1 VIKKKSAE
9 SIHFPLSVT
18 CIGATSMWVVYG
30 LFIKDWFITAP
41 YLLAMGFAI
50 IQLILHFLYRK
61 NKQNSEEEME
71 SVV

>member
-1 VIKKKSAE
+1 
-9 SIHFPLSVT
+9 
-18 CIGATSMWVVYG
+18 MWVVYG